1 MQSQALMESLLE
13 GGAAADG
20 GREVG
25 TEIYFLYF
33 TAGDAEMQ

>member
-13 GGAAADG
+13 GGAADG